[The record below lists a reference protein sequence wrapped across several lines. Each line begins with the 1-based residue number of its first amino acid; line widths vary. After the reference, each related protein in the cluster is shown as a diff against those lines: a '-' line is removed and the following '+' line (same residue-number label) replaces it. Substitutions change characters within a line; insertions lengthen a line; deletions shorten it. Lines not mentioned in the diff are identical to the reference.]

1 MKGKA
6 IYGFVKHVILI
17 MIADLKVGAK
27 KSKAFTIIKK
37 VFLKELFINDVFKY
51 REVKMRVS
59 L

>member
-27 KSKAFTIIKK
+27 KGKAFTIIKK
-37 VFLKELFINDVFKY
+37 VFLKGLFINDFFF
-51 REVKMRVS
+51 
-59 L
+59 